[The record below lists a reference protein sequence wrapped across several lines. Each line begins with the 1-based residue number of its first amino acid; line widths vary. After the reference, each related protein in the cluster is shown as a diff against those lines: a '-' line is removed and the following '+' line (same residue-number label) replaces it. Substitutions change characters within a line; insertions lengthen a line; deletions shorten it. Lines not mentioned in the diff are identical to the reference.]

1 MWSEAYRSACAEVS
15 ADVREDVSSSGATGE
30 LMIRGN
36 SFENFKNRVSDTDLQ
51 AMVTALRMYPG
62 ISAVYLPYNNISDE
76 GGVLLG
82 KALGH
87 QLDGIITLDV
97 QHNSLGAEA
106 GEAIAQGLQRN
117 NSLCHVTLAGNPLG
131 GRCGAAFGKALRQNT
146 SLSVLNLFNTDLDM
160 PALVQICRSLE
171 VNKGL
176 SSLNIGRPLL
186 HGVDEV
192 ESVVNHLSIALQ
204 RNSTLEELHM
214 AYFGLVDDYL
224 QTLVQALCG
233 SAVTTL
239 CIKGNKLSQDAGQL
253 LARLLDRRHDFR
265 SLDVSCNRLCDG
277 GAEAIAKGVAHH
289 PQLELL
295 GAASCTIGERGLLVL
310 VESLKS
316 CATLRRLTIWGND
329 VTPAVASALSAT
341 FFDLGELD
349 HIDVG
354 VAEQDGQLVA
364 YRA

>member
-1 MWSEAYRSACAEVS
+1 MWAEAYRAACAEVS
-15 ADVREDVSSSGATGE
+15 ADVREDVSSSGSTGE
-30 LMIRGN
+30 LIVRGN
-36 SFENFKNRVSDTDLQ
+36 TFENFKNRVTDTDVQ
-51 AMVTALRMYPG
+51 AILAALRVCPG
-62 ISAVYLPYNNISDE
+62 MSALYLPCNSITSE

-87 QLDGIITLDV
+87 QLDSIITLDV
-97 QHNSLGAEA
+97 QYNSLGAEA
-106 GEAIAQGLQRN
+106 GVAIAQGLQRN
-117 NSLCHVTLAGNPLG
+117 DSLCHVTLAGNPLG
-131 GRCGAAFGKALRQNT
+131 GRCGAALGEALRQNMN
-146 SLSVLNLFNTDLDM
+146 LAVLDLFNTDLGM
-160 PALVQICRSLE
+160 KALVHICRSLE

-186 HGVDEV
+186 HGVDEL

-204 RNSTLEELHM
+204 RNSTLEELQM
-214 AYFGLVDDYL
+214 AYFGLVDDCL
-224 QTLVQALCG
+224 QTLVLALCG

-265 SLDVSCNRLCDG
+265 NLDVSCNRLRDA
-277 GAEAIAKGVAHH
+277 GAEALAKGVAHH
-289 PQLELL
+289 PQLESL
-295 GAASCTIGERGLLVL
+295 GLESCTIGEGGLVVL

-316 CATLRRLTIWGND
+316 CATVRRLTLWGND
-329 VTPAVASALSAT
+329 VTPAVASALTAT
-341 FFDLGELD
+341 FCDLCELD

-354 VAEQDGQLVA
+354 VVEQDGQVVA